1 MEKSYSYPLDLDW
14 STEEMITV
22 VKFFQCIERGYKKG
36 VKAADLNDA
45 YKNFKD
51 IVPSKA
57 EEKTIF
63 REFKSVSSLEPFTLV
78 KQLKISSPKD
88 ILKV

>member
-14 STEEMITV
+14 NTEEMIKV
-22 VKFFQCIERGYKKG
+22 VKFFQLVEEGYENG
-36 VKAADLNDA
+36 VKASDLSDA
-45 YKNFKD
+45 YKYFKE

-57 EEKTIF
+57 EEKTLF
-63 REFKSVSSLEPFTLV
+63 RAFKSVSNLESFLLV
-78 KQLKISSPKD
+78 KQLNTSDPND